1 MLLCT
6 GFRMERLKSHELG
19 SKKRKAEPLTVE
31 NEECLWEKGTLGIH
45 SPQALLNAVF
55 FSNFALRS
63 GSENRAL
70 CYDNCQLTV
79 VEVSDQHIYL
89 QYVEDISKNNAEGP
103 REKITPKKV
112 IQYANLDNTSRCPVR
127 LFKLYNNLCPKQA
140 LPTAFYLQP

>member
-55 FSNFALRS
+55 F
-63 GSENRAL
+63 
-70 CYDNCQLTV
+70 
-79 VEVSDQHIYL
+79 
-89 QYVEDISKNNAEGP
+89 
-103 REKITPKKV
+103 
-112 IQYANLDNTSRCPVR
+112 
-127 LFKLYNNLCPKQA
+127 FKLCS
-140 LPTAFYLQP
+140 

>member
-1 MLLCT
+1 MNWVQRKGKQSHLLL
-6 GFRMERLKSHELG
+6 RMRNVCG
-19 SKKRKAEPLTVE
+19 RKAPLASTVHRL
-31 NEECLWEKGTLGIH
+31 CSMLF
-45 SPQALLNAVF
+45 F

-127 LFKLYNNLCPKQA
+127 LFKLYNNLCPKQP